1 MGADTVNEPVLL
13 DVPLTLEE
21 LEGIDVP
28 DALLPLA
35 FAAEDDAEE
44 ALPDPVGA
52 LLQDANRQNAMV
64 AATTITRRFFIEPPL
79 FEAQLRLL

>member
-13 DVPLTLEE
+13 DVPLTLKE
-21 LEGIDVP
+21 LEGLDIP
-28 DALLPLA
+28 DALVLLA
-35 FAAEDDAEE
+35 FAAEDAFET
-44 ALPDPVGA
+44 ALPEPVEV
-52 LLQDANRQNAMV
+52 LLQDANRQNAIA